1 MKIYEVELEY
11 KGTNIAKCMLKTL
24 IVVASDIEEA
34 IKKAKEIDY
43 DYEIVSVKKEEGDVI
58 I

>member
-11 KGTNIAKCMLKTL
+11 KGTSIEKCMLKTL

-34 IKKAKEIDY
+34 IKIVKET
-43 DYEIVSVKKEEGDVI
+43 DYEIVSVKKEKGDVI
-58 I
+58 M

>member
-11 KGTNIAKCMLKTL
+11 KGTNITKCMLKTL

-34 IKKAKEIDY
+34 IKKAKETDY
-43 DYEIVSVKKEEGDVI
+43 DYEIVSVKKEEGNVI